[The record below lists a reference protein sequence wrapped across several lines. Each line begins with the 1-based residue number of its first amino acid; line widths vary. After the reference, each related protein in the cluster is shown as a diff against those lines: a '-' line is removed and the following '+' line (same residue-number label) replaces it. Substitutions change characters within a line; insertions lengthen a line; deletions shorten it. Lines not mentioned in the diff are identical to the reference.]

1 MKGDSVPGKIAV
13 GAAAFIAA
21 VWAWNTSLL
30 ATVPEAGDVRL
41 LSHRGVHQTFSS
53 EDVQNDT
60 CTAERIFPPTHGYIE
75 NTLPSMR
82 AAFQHG
88 ASVVELDI
96 HLTPDGRFAV
106 FHDWTLD
113 CRTNGRGVTEE
124 TEMATLKALDIGYG
138 YTADGGKTYPLRG
151 KGAGLMPSLDEVL
164 REFPERRFLINFK
177 SQRQEEAEALAAML
191 AENPAWRDA
200 VFGVYGGDIPTREAL
215 RLVPGLRG
223 YDKKSAVSCL
233 VQYLAYGWTGIV
245 PGACRDALVIVPANY
260 AWMMWGWPY
269 RFADRMRDAGS
280 EIILLGP
287 YEGGGFTSGID
298 HAEQVRLVPQY
309 FDGYVWTNR
318 IETIGPLLNRD

>member
-1 MKGDSVPGKIAV
+1 VLGKIAV
-13 GAAAFIAA
+13 GAAVFVAV

-30 ATVPEAGDVRL
+30 ATVPDVGDVKL
-41 LSHRGVHQTFSS
+41 LSHRGVHQTFGSQDLES
-53 EDVQNDT
+53 DT
-60 CTAERIFPPTHGYIE
+60 CTAERIFPPTHDYIE

-82 AAFQHG
+82 AAFEHG

-113 CRTNGRGVTEE
+113 CRTDGEGITEE
-124 TEMATLKALDIGYG
+124 TEMTRLKALDIGYG
-138 YTADGGKTYPLRG
+138 YTADGGKTYPFRG
-151 KGAGLMPSLDEVL
+151 RGIGLMPTLGEVL
-164 REFPERRFLINFK
+164 SEFPGRRFLINFK
-177 SQRQEEAEALAAML
+177 SQRQDEAVALAGML
-191 AENPAWRDA
+191 NENPAWREA
-200 VFGVYGGDIPTREAL
+200 IFGVYGGSVPTRESL

-223 YDKKSAVSCL
+223 YDKKSSVSCL
-233 VQYLAYGWTGIV
+233 GQYLAYGWTGIV
-245 PGACRDALVIVPANY
+245 PGACKDALVIVPANY

-298 HAEQVRLVPQY
+298 LAGQVDLVPEN

-318 IETIGPLLNRD
+318 IETIGPLLNGD